1 MINTQIMKYIAIFW
15 KWVSCRMGLR
25 GQTSPNFKG
34 IYRSHE
40 VDQFYKISFGIAL
53 IAITHAL
60 WTMVEIRPQVV
71 VSLHLC
77 KYFIFTK
84 LQKVSMRFIFL

>member
-1 MINTQIMKYIAIFW
+1 MKYIAIFW
-15 KWVSCRMGLR
+15 KWVSWCRKGLR
-25 GQTSPNFKG
+25 GQKAPKFKG
-34 IYRSHE
+34 IYISHE
-40 VDQFYKISFGIAL
+40 VDQFYKTSFGITL

-60 WTMVEIRPQVV
+60 WAMVKIRPQVV
-71 VSLHLC
+71 VSLHFC